1 MQLYIYILYINVLY
15 IFIYIYMY
23 IYYINCT
30 VISSLQ
36 FDQIKY
42 REKLPHIF
50 TGRVELL

>member
-1 MQLYIYILYINVLY
+1 MYYIYLYIY
-15 IFIYIYMY
+15 IYIYMY

-42 REKLPHIF
+42 RKKLPHIF